1 MSALI
6 YVPEGGC
13 LCIYD
18 KSGNQSLATC
28 VVRDGCSGCL
38 FYRKFKDVCRVVA
51 CCKRERLDG
60 KGVVF
65 MANKLEGGER

>member
-13 LCIYD
+13 LCICD
-18 KSGNQSLATC
+18 KCGNQSLVTC

-38 FYRKFKDVCRVVA
+38 LYRKFKDICGVVA
-51 CCKRERLDG
+51 CSKWERLDG

-65 MANKLEGGER
+65 MANKLEGGVR